1 MVIKKHKLADGQAKY
16 RLIMKGASDILIKK
30 CGKIMNTNEEEAPL
44 DENERAKFER
54 AVETFGEQGRRV
66 IGFAQVEFV
75 AADTFVFNEKEGNY
89 PQEGLVFL
97 GTCAI
102 MDPPR

>member
-1 MVIKKHKLADGQAKY
+1 
-16 RLIMKGASDILIKK
+16 MKGASDILIKK
-30 CGKIMNTNEEEAPL
+30 CDKIMNMSEGEVAL
-44 DENERAKFER
+44 DENERGKFER
-54 AVETFGEQGRRV
+54 AVESFGDQGRRV

-75 AADTFVFNEKEGNY
+75 EADDFAFNEKAGNY

>member
-1 MVIKKHKLADGQAKY
+1 
-16 RLIMKGASDILIKK
+16 MKGASDILIKK
-30 CGKIMNTNEEEAPL
+30 CDKIMDMSEGEVPL
-44 DENERAKFER
+44 DKNERAKFER
-54 AVETFGEQGRRV
+54 AVETFGDQGRRV

-75 AADTFVFNEKEGNY
+75 AADNFVFNEKAGNY